1 MAPAAEPTTHDPR
14 LPLAGIRVVEAAQMI
29 SAPMAASMLSDQGA
43 DVIKVEAVN
52 GGGDRMRT
60 LGDIRNEMG
69 TVFHA
74 CNRGKRSITLNTKV
88 DAGRD
93 LLIDLIDTADVFIQN
108 FRPGAT
114 ERMGVGP
121 DVMLARNPELI
132 YVSVSG
138 FGATGPYADQM
149 VYDFVIQGVTG
160 LAAFEGAG
168 GKPQLTKNL
177 TIDKATALTVAQAIT
192 AALLHRERTGEGQ
205 HLEVDMVSAG
215 LQFVWPDGMWNH
227 ALQGDGIT
235 RTPPMS
241 MNYDVRPTKDGYI
254 TLNLAT
260 NSTWPRLVAA
270 VDPALADDPR
280 FATYADRQN
289 NAAALADAV
298 DAVLTKLTSAEAL
311 ERLRVN
317 DMPGGPVLALG
328 DVPADPQIVHNDS
341 LVTYDSPTIGMI
353 REPRPAAR
361 FGATRAPDPVGA
373 PAYGAHT
380 EEILRELGRDE
391 AGIAELNVTGVIR
404 LV

>member
-1 MAPAAEPTTHDPR
+1 
-14 LPLAGIRVVEAAQMI
+14 
-29 SAPMAASMLSDQGA
+29 MLSDQGA
-43 DVIKVEAVN
+43 DVIKVEAAN

-74 CNRGKRSITLNTKV
+74 CNRGKRSVTLNTKSE
-88 DAGRD
+88 AGRD

-121 DVMLARNPELI
+121 EAMRARNPKLI

-227 ALQGDGIT
+227 ALLGDDIT
-235 RTPPMS
+235 VTPPMS

-280 FATYADRQN
+280 FATYTDRQN
-289 NAAALADAV
+289 NAEALAAAV

-311 ERLRVN
+311 ERIRQN
-317 DMPGGPVLALG
+317 DMPGGPVLALA
-328 DVPADPQIVHNDS
+328 DVADDPQIVHNNT
-341 LVTYDSPTIGMI
+341 LVTYDSPTIGTI

-361 FGATRAPDPVGA
+361 FGAVPAPDPVGA
-373 PAYGAHT
+373 PAYGEHT
-380 EEILRELGRDE
+380 EEVLRELGRDD
-391 AGIAELNVTGVIR
+391 AAIAALAADGVIR
-404 LV
+404 RV